1 MKWFHNNR
9 SVMLLTLVLLGLF
22 VGALR
27 LWWWSPRGIDGALS
41 DFRQVAQREVS
52 VLPHLIGVLDLRA
65 LRREIRN
72 SGSKAKGFLPLLYKH
87 VGLAIPYHPSCPA
100 ITMWNKSE
108 SLVAMGFS
116 GMRLL
121 YISLHGSFDA
131 WAYMACM
138 SKHMKRKRVNGQ
150 AMFVG
155 DETYWW
161 IGQNGSLNGMGVNPR
176 PPMFSF
182 GRKQQLQLLGNH
194 GLLVRTMQHNGKLRN
209 GLRYRSK
216 QAGQRRP
223 YTGAFRLEGLEDMNL
238 PTGIKI
244 RFHRMQGLV
253 RVNKF
258 VSAHVTVAMRR
269 QKHAMRMMGIFHL
282 ASTLAPAPLRRLLS
296 PLKAK
301 RKGRQIQLVYKEKV
315 SELIRALK
323 SQLRDTAAKK
333 EKP

>member
-9 SVMLLTLVLLGLF
+9 SVLLLTLVLMGLF

-41 DFRQVAQREVS
+41 DLRQVAYSEVS
-52 VLPHLIGVLDLRA
+52 VYPHFTGVLDLKS
-65 LRREIRN
+65 LRRQIQN
-72 SGSKAKGFLPLLYKH
+72 SGAQAKGFLPLLYKQ
-87 VGLAIPYHPSCPA
+87 VGLAIPFHPSCPA
-100 ITMWNKSE
+100 MAMWKKSD

-121 YISLHGSFDA
+121 YLSLQGSFDA
-131 WAYMACM
+131 HAYMACM
-138 SKHMKRKRVNGQ
+138 SKYMKRKRVNGQ

-161 IGQNGSLNGMGVNPR
+161 IGQNGSLNGMGINPR

-182 GRKQQLQLLGNH
+182 GRKQRLQLLGSQ
-194 GLLVRTMQHNGKLRN
+194 GLLVRTMQHNGMLRN
-209 GLRYRSK
+209 GLRYRPK

-223 YTGAFRLEGLEDMNL
+223 YTGAFLLEGLEDMNL

-244 RFHRMQGLV
+244 RFHRMQGLL

-258 VSAHVTVAMRR
+258 VSARISVAMRR
-269 QKHAMRMMGIFHL
+269 QKHAMRMMGIYHL
-282 ASTLAPAPLRRLLS
+282 ASTLAPAPLRSLLS

-301 RKGRQIQLVYKEKV
+301 RKGRRIRLVYKEKV
-315 SELIRALK
+315 SELVQTLK
-323 SQLRDTAAKK
+323 AQLRSMAKK
-333 EKP
+333 KETP